1 MWEVVRGV
9 RPALG
14 GGECGGRMFGEL
26 KVLVGW
32 STTKRVVIG
41 GMVRQIILWVR
52 GRGSVCAFD
61 GGTRRHLGAPGG
73 TQGGCVGRRIQEGG
87 SFCDV
92 SAWYWAASLGRTRG
106 PWWAVTVVER

>member
-32 STTKRVVIG
+32 STTKGVVLW
-41 GMVRQIILWVR
+41 GM
-52 GRGSVCAFD
+52 
-61 GGTRRHLGAPGG
+61 GA
-73 TQGGCVGRRIQEGG
+73 
-87 SFCDV
+87 
-92 SAWYWAASLGRTRG
+92 A
-106 PWWAVTVVER
+106 